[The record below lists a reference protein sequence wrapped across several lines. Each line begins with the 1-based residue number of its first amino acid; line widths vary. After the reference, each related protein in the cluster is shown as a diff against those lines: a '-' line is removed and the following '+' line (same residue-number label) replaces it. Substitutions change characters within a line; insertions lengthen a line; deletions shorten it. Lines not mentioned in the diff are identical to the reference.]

1 MFTFTIIKR
10 ILTKIKKMKIHK
22 ANPDVI
28 KQVSLHDKVE
38 NKGEIV
44 TGLGKQFYC
53 LNNGHI
59 SIDSFNN
66 LTYLTI
72 TKYNKYT
79 KEQSQV
85 SINADEMNA
94 IIKFAK
100 SHGI

>member
-1 MFTFTIIKR
+1 
-10 ILTKIKKMKIHK
+10 MKIHK
-22 ANPDVI
+22 ANPDII

-38 NKGEIV
+38 NKGEFV
-44 TGLGKQFYC
+44 TGLGKQFYS

-66 LTYLTI
+66 LTI
-72 TKYNKYT
+72 TKYNRFT

-94 IIKFAK
+94 IIKFVK